1 MMKLKEILHYMNTE
15 TTQSIDK
22 NFYLH
27 ELYITT
33 RRLISAILAFLANKS
48 N

>member
-22 NFYLH
+22 KIFTCTSYTLQ
-27 ELYITT
+27 LDD
-33 RRLISAILAFLANKS
+33 
-48 N
+48 

>member
-22 NFYLH
+22 NFLPARVIHY
-27 ELYITT
+27 
-33 RRLISAILAFLANKS
+33 N
-48 N
+48 